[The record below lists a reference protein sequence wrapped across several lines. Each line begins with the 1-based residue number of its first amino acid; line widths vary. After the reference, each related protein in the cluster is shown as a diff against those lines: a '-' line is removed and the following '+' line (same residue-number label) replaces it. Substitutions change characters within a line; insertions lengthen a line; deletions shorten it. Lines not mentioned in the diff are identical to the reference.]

1 MRVAVIANPR
11 RLRIEQAEPPEPGPG
26 EARLRLEG
34 CGICG
39 SNLPVWQGRPWFKY
53 PLLPGEPDHEGWGV
67 VDAVGAGGDGIRTGQ
82 RVAFQ
87 SFNAL
92 ADYDLARV
100 GSLVPL
106 PPQLDGQPFPGEP
119 LGCAVNVM
127 RRSDVQAGQTVA
139 VVGCGFLG
147 CLLVGLAGAAGARV
161 TAISRRRSSL
171 QMAGLMGAERMVI
184 VSGEQDRD
192 VARALAAARDG
203 FDRVIEAT
211 GFQQP
216 LALAGRLTRER
227 GRLIIAGYH
236 QDGLREVDM
245 QLWNWRGLD
254 IVNAHERD
262 PASCVEGIRGAV
274 EAVVKGT
281 IDPSPLY
288 THGFSL
294 EEAAKAFDCLAEGP
308 DGFLK
313 ALVRM

>member
-1 MRVAVIANPR
+1 
-11 RLRIEQAEPPEPGPG
+11 
-26 EARLRLEG
+26 
-34 CGICG
+34 
-39 SNLPVWQGRPWFKY
+39 
-53 PLLPGEPDHEGWGV
+53 
-67 VDAVGAGGDGIRTGQ
+67 
-82 RVAFQ
+82 
-87 SFNAL
+87 
-92 ADYDLARV
+92 
-100 GSLVPL
+100 
-106 PPQLDGQPFPGEP
+106 
-119 LGCAVNVM
+119 
-127 RRSDVQAGQTVA
+127 
-139 VVGCGFLG
+139 
-147 CLLVGLAGAAGARV
+147 
-161 TAISRRRSSL
+161 
-171 QMAGLMGAERMVI
+171 VI